1 MRVTDNALISALL
14 SCPTIKQ
21 ASESVG
27 LSEQSVYSR
36 LRKPDF
42 RTKLQNA
49 RTTQFQVI
57 SNKLEDANFKALDT
71 LIKILDDSEVS
82 AGIKVRASQT
92 LLDLSLKNRE
102 QADILR
108 VEKKKARI
116 WQIATI
122 AVIIVAIAEFLII
135 MN

>member
-49 RTTQFQVI
+49 
-57 SNKLEDANFKALDT
+57 SSSYFK
-71 LIKILDDSEVS
+71 
-82 AGIKVRASQT
+82 
-92 LLDLSLKNRE
+92 
-102 QADILR
+102 QAR
-108 VEKKKARI
+108 GR
-116 WQIATI
+116 
-122 AVIIVAIAEFLII
+122 
-135 MN
+135 

>member
-14 SCPTIKQ
+14 TCPTIKQ
-21 ASESVG
+21 ASEQVG

-42 RTKLQNA
+42 RTKLQYA
-49 RTTQFQVI
+49 RTTHFQVI
-57 SNKLEDANFKALDT
+57 SSKLEHANFRALDT
-71 LIKILDDSEVS
+71 LINILDDSEVS

-102 QADILR
+102 QIDVIS
-108 VEKKKARI
+108 RI
-116 WQIATI
+116 ENLEEMLKSQ
-122 AVIIVAIAEFLII
+122 E
-135 MN
+135 

>member
-21 ASESVG
+21 AAESVG

-57 SNKLEDANFKALDT
+57 SNKLEDANF
-71 LIKILDDSEVS
+71 
-82 AGIKVRASQT
+82 
-92 LLDLSLKNRE
+92 
-102 QADILR
+102 
-108 VEKKKARI
+108 
-116 WQIATI
+116 
-122 AVIIVAIAEFLII
+122 
-135 MN
+135 

>member
-1 MRVTDNALISALL
+1 MRVTDNQLISALL

-42 RTKLQNA
+42 RAQLQNA
-49 RTTQFQVI
+49 RDNQFQVI
-57 SNKLEDANFKALDT
+57 SSKLEDANFKALDT
-71 LIKILDDSEVS
+71 IIDILDDKEVS
-82 AGIKVRASQT
+82 AGVKVRASQT

-102 QADILR
+102 QIDVIS
-108 VEKKKARI
+108 RI
-116 WQIATI
+116 ENLEEMLKSQ
-122 AVIIVAIAEFLII
+122 E
-135 MN
+135 